1 MDNISHE
8 WRTIGE
14 RLDLTSSQLQ
24 SLAAEHRD
32 KPKECCRAVL
42 CLWLNNPPDEYP
54 ITWDGLI
61 ELLEDSQLGQV
72 ASELRKI
79 LNKAINL

>member
-1 MDNISHE
+1 MDNISHK

-14 RLDLTSSQLQ
+14 RLDLTSSKLQ
-24 SLAAEHRD
+24 CIEVDHRGISE
-32 KPKECCRAVL
+32 ECCRAVL
-42 CLWLNNPPDEYP
+42 CIWLNNPPDEYP
-54 ITWDGLI
+54 ISWDGLI

-72 ASELRKI
+72 ASKLRKI